1 MCQAVCEPSHKQ
13 IRLLASPL
21 RQQDPTGCSS
31 VNQRRSV
38 HLAPKMNASHLGE
51 PLGTQ
56 VFGAISAAQMW
67 PFGVHSRNVLRVA
80 RRTGIVLFH
89 PPHRHATFLRRRP
102 RPSAPRWCACSRC

>member
-67 PFGVHSRNVLRVA
+67 PLAFTRGTAPGRTSDRDRPFSPAAPSRHVLTKAAAIGPAVVRLLA
-80 RRTGIVLFH
+80 L
-89 PPHRHATFLRRRP
+89 
-102 RPSAPRWCACSRC
+102 